1 MPCASVQLCMTRETV
16 HYAGLSSRAPRR
28 CVPVHLYRSCGHRGI
43 PEPGTHRCQRYIPGI
58 SPFRVVVCTVLV
70 LLRCSSFWFRN
81 RTLPV
86 HVSAS
91 QSFVVCVA
99 SCFGRRCVGPNC
111 QRLCNNFK
119 AVLDRQLLC
128 LTQETTSRV
137 ARLFLSCWPRAA
149 VHPRTLL

>member
-1 MPCASVQLCMTRETV
+1 MYFLFLCFGWLLRVYIYICFAFTS
-16 HYAGLSSRAPRR
+16 AAPTEELQRPQKP
-28 CVPVHLYRSCGHRGI
+28 PVRQHRTPQHCG
-43 PEPGTHRCQRYIPGI
+43 TAFYIPGI
-58 SPFRVVVCTVLV
+58 SPFRVVACTVLV
-70 LLRCSSFWFRN
+70 LLRCSSFRFRN

-99 SCFGRRCVGPNC
+99 SCFGRRCVTPNC